1 MTALRAENAPRSENA
16 PYSAGFSD
24 RRIYI
29 IYIDPSAQA
38 EGRPCCM
45 LNARSA

>member
-1 MTALRAENAPRSENA
+1 MTALRAENAPRGENA

-29 IYIDPSAQA
+29 DPSAEA
-38 EGRPCCM
+38 EGPPCRM
-45 LNARSA
+45 SNARSA

>member
-16 PYSAGFSD
+16 PHSAGFSD
-24 RRIYI
+24 RR

-38 EGRPCCM
+38 EGRPCRM